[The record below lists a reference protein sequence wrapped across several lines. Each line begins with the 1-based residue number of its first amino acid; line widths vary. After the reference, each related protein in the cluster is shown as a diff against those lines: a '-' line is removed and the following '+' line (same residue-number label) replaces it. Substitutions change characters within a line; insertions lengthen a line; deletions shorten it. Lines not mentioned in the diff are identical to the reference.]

1 MSDGLDPEIAA
12 LLANSGGGDS
22 AEAAPGEDADVMTL
36 DSPSAMDSKGT
47 ASSKVLR

>member
-22 AEAAPGEDADVMTL
+22 AGDASAGDADVMT
-36 DSPSAMDSKGT
+36 
-47 ASSKVLR
+47 